1 MFVITG
7 ATGNVGSELV
17 RILAA
22 AGEPV
27 TAVSRRAPEHALPEG
42 VRHHRADLAE
52 PQSLRPALE
61 GAGALFLLVAGEDPR
76 SVLELAAAG
85 GVRRVVLL
93 SSQGVGTRPE
103 QYRHPAAFEE
113 AVRRSGLERTVLRSG
128 GLDSNAFAWAGS
140 IRAHR
145 TAAAPFGD
153 VGLPVVDPADV
164 AEVAAAVLRSG
175 GGAGTGAGTGAG
187 IGGGPH
193 AGATYELTGPV
204 PVTPRERAE
213 AIAGAIGEPVRFVE
227 QSPEEARA
235 QMLTFM
241 PEPAVEGTLAI
252 LGAPVAAER
261 AVSPAVERIL
271 GRAPRPFAAWA
282 DRAAPAFR

>member
-7 ATGNVGSELV
+7 ATGNVGGELV

-52 PQSLRPALE
+52 PQSLRPALD
-61 GAGALFLLVAGEDPR
+61 GAEALFLLVAGEDPR
-76 SVLELAAAG
+76 AVLELAAAG

-113 AVRRSGLERTVLRSG
+113 AVRRSGLEWTVLRSG
-128 GLDSNAFAWAGS
+128 GLDSNAFAWAES

-175 GGAGTGAGTGAG
+175 AGGVGEGDG

-227 QSPEEARA
+227 QSPEEART

-241 PEPAVEGTLAI
+241 PEPAVEGTLSI

>member
-1 MFVITG
+1 MIVITG

-22 AGEPV
+22 AGERV
-27 TAVSRRAPEHALPEG
+27 TAVSRRAPQDALPEG
-42 VRHHRADLAE
+42 ARHHRADLAE
-52 PQSLRPALE
+52 PQSLRPALA
-61 GAGALFLLVAGEDPR
+61 GARALFLLVAGEDPR
-76 SVLELAAAG
+76 AVLETAAEA

-93 SSQGVGTRPE
+93 SSQGVGTRPA
-103 QYRHPAAFEE
+103 QYGHPAAFEE
-113 AVRRSGLERTVLRSG
+113 AVRRSGLEWTVLRSG
-128 GLDSNAFAWAGS
+128 GLDSNAFAWAES
-140 IRAHR
+140 IRTHR

-153 VGLPVVDPADV
+153 VGLPTVDPADV
-164 AEVAAAVLRSG
+164 AEVAAAVLRGSG
-175 GGAGTGAGTGAG
+175 
-187 IGGGPH
+187 H
-193 AGATYELTGPV
+193 AGNTYDLTGPA

-252 LGAPVAAER
+252 LGSPVAAER

-271 GRAPRPFAAWA
+271 GRAPRSFAAWS
-282 DRAAPAFR
+282 DRSVAAFR

>member
-22 AGEPV
+22 AGEQV
-27 TAVSRRAPEHALPEG
+27 TAVSRRAPEGAALPRG
-42 VRHHRADLAE
+42 VRHHPADLAE
-52 PQSLRPALE
+52 PQSLRPALA
-61 GAGALFLLVAGEDPR
+61 GARALFLLVAGEDPQA
-76 SVLELAAAG
+76 VLGLAAEAG
-85 GVRRVVLL
+85 VSRVVLL

-103 QYRHPAAFEE
+103 QYGHPAAFEE
-113 AVRRSGLERTVLRSG
+113 AVRRSGLEWTVLRSG
-128 GLDSNAFAWAGS
+128 GLDSNAFAWAES
-140 IRAHR
+140 IRTHR

-153 VGLPVVDPADV
+153 VGLPTVDPADV
-164 AEVAAAVLRSG
+164 AEVAAAVLRD
-175 GGAGTGAGTGAG
+175 AG
-187 IGGGPH
+187 H
-193 AGATYELTGPV
+193 AGRTYDLTGPA
-204 PVTPRERAE
+204 PVTPRERAA
-213 AIAGAIGEPVRFVE
+213 AIAGAIGEAVRFVE

-241 PEPAVEGTLAI
+241 PEPAVDGTLSI
-252 LGAPVAAER
+252 LGAPVAAEV

-282 DRAAPAFR
+282 HRTAPAFR

>member
-22 AGEPV
+22 EGAGERA
-27 TAVSRRAPEHALPEG
+27 TAVSRRAPEAALPEG

-52 PQSLRPALE
+52 PQSLRPALA
-61 GAGALFLLVAGEDPR
+61 GATGGALFLLVAGEDPR
-76 SVLELAAAG
+76 AVLDLAAEA

-103 QYRHPAAFEE
+103 QYAHPAAFEE
-113 AVRRSGLERTVLRSG
+113 AVRRSGLEWTVLRSG
-128 GLDSNAFAWAGS
+128 GLDSNAFAWAES
-140 IRAHR
+140 IRTHR

-153 VGLPVVDPADV
+153 VGLPTVDPADV
-164 AEVAAAVLRSG
+164 AEVAAAVLRGSG
-175 GGAGTGAGTGAG
+175 
-187 IGGGPH
+187 H
-193 AGATYELTGPV
+193 AGRTYELTGPAL
-204 PVTPRERAE
+204 VTPRERAA

-241 PEPAVEGTLAI
+241 PEPAVEGTLSI
-252 LGAPVAAER
+252 LGTPIAAER
-261 AVSPAVERIL
+261 AVSPAVEQIL
-271 GRAPRPFAAWA
+271 GRPPHPFTTWA
-282 DRAAPAFR
+282 TRMAPAFR